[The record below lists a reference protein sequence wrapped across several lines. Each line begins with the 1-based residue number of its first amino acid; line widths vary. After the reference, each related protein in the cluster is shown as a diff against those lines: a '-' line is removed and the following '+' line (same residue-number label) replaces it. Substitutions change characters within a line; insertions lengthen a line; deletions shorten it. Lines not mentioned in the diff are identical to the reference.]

1 MPMTRISLSR
11 QLDERV
17 LVVERVEER
26 VLAAADLAACVR
38 EREVDRPRWV
48 WDDTARWYPPLLA
61 AGVRVERCHDLRL
74 GHQLLRR
81 APAIDAAL
89 LVGPQS
95 EHWDRLGPCGATGRC
110 SRATTQRPTPRLRRH

>member
-1 MPMTRISLSR
+1 MTRVALSR
-11 QLDERV
+11 LPGDRV
-17 LVVERVEER
+17 LVVDGRDE
-26 VLAAADLAACVR
+26 ADLAMSDLPAYVR

-74 GHQLLRR
+74 CHNLLRR

-95 EHWDRLGPCGATGRC
+95 THWDRLGPSVASDPALFSIDDTAEHL
-110 SRATTQRPTPRLRRH
+110 RA